1 MTVRGTGRMPWAHR
15 LGRAGWAA
23 VLVALYLF
31 LLAPILVVLVE
42 SFDDATY
49 LRFPPQGFTL
59 DAYGQVFANESFR
72 LGIQVSG
79 ATAAVTALLAM
90 IAGVPAALAL
100 TRLRF
105 RGRSAIEAAFLS
117 PLLVPHIVLGLAL
130 LLVLAPI
137 PLTDTYWGLILA
149 HLGVT
154 VPYVVRTVSA
164 ALMSADP
171 RAEEAARTLGASGFT
186 AFRRITLPAIRSGLL
201 SGGVIAFLLSF
212 DETVISLFV
221 SGQNTVP
228 LPVAVLQYVEYRS
241 DPSIASLS
249 VLLVLLSVV
258 VVVLVERGLGL
269 RRSLRSG

>member
-1 MTVRGTGRMPWAHR
+1 MTTRRLTRAVWAV
-15 LGRAGWAA
+15 
-23 VLVALYLF
+23 VLTVLYLF

-42 SFDDATY
+42 SFDHSTY
-49 LRFPPQGFTL
+49 LRFPPEGFSL
-59 DAYGQVFANESFR
+59 DSYRQVFANEAFR
-72 LGIQVSG
+72 EGFKVSG
-79 ATAAVTALLAM
+79 ITAAVTALLAM
-90 IAGVPAALAL
+90 VTGVPAALAL

-105 RGRSAIEAAFLS
+105 RGRAAIEAVFLS

-130 LLVLAPI
+130 LLILAPI
-137 PLTDTYWGLILA
+137 PLTDTYGGLILA
-149 HLGVT
+149 HLGVS

-164 ALMSADP
+164 ALVSADP
-171 RAEEAARTLGASGFT
+171 RAEEAARTLGANGLRTFW
-186 AFRRITLPAIRSGLL
+186 RITLPAIRPGLF

-241 DPSIASLS
+241 DPSVASLS

-269 RRSLRSG
+269 RRTLRSG

>member
-1 MTVRGTGRMPWAHR
+1 M
-15 LGRAGWAA
+15 GRAGWSA

-49 LRFPPQGFTL
+49 LRFPPQGFTF

-79 ATAAVTALLAM
+79 VTAAVTALLAM

-130 LLVLAPI
+130 LLILAPI

-164 ALMSADP
+164 ALMSSDP

>member
-1 MTVRGTGRMPWAHR
+1 MTGHPGVRAPWRTR
-15 LGRAGWAA
+15 LGRVLWGA

-42 SFDDATY
+42 SFDNATY
-49 LRFPPQGFTL
+49 LRFPPEGFTF
-59 DAYGQVFANESFR
+59 DAYRQVFGNAAFR
-72 LGIQVSG
+72 TGVQVS
-79 ATAAVTALLAM
+79 AVTAAATALLALV
-90 IAGVPAALAL
+90 AGVPAALAL

-105 RGRSAIEAAFLS
+105 RGRAAVEAAFLS

-130 LLVLAPI
+130 LLILAPI
-137 PLTDTYWGLILA
+137 PLTDTYPGLIVA

-164 ALMSADP
+164 ALASADP

-186 AFRRITLPAIRSGLL
+186 AFRRITLPVIRPGLF

-228 LPVAVLQYVEYRS
+228 LPVAILQYVEYRS
-241 DPSIASLS
+241 DPSVASLS

-258 VVVLVERGLGL
+258 VVVAVERGIGL

>member
-1 MTVRGTGRMPWAHR
+1 MTVRRTGRMPWAHR

-49 LRFPPQGFTL
+49 LRFPPQGFTF

-79 ATAAVTALLAM
+79 VTAAVTALLAM

-130 LLVLAPI
+130 LLILAPI